1 MTTNTIMLKIR
12 LITNKGNYMD
22 EERKKFL
29 ASIRVEKENHP
40 TIKKSKGIIYP
51 NYLVKNGIDG
61 LTHIDHVTHLGIK
74 IGEQTYTDEEILHI
88 ALGCLLHDVG
98 RGREL
103 PGQRHGAAGEP
114 LVRSI
119 LKDRFFQYFDIDVDK
134 IAYAVKHHDEGKVI
148 RDRIIGGI
156 WDADRLSLFR
166 FPSKVIDLSLLSTN
180 EAKELL
186 SYAKK
191 YIEDNMGEYNRDRES
206 DDDDAR

>member
-1 MTTNTIMLKIR
+1 M
-12 LITNKGNYMD
+12 NK
-22 EERKKFL
+22 EREKFL
-29 ASIRVEKENHP
+29 ASIRVEKEDHL

-51 NYLVKNGIDG
+51 HYIVKNGIDG

-74 IGEQTYTDEEILHI
+74 IGEKTYTDEELLHI

-103 PGQRHGAAGEP
+103 PGQRHGVAGEP

-134 IAYAVKHHDEGKVI
+134 IAYAVKHHDEGKVT

-166 FPSKVIDLSLLSTN
+166 FPNKVIDLSLLSTD
-180 EAKELL
+180 EAKEILL
-186 SYAKK
+186 YAKE
-191 YIEDNMGEYNRDRES
+191 YIEEKMWEYSRDRES
-206 DDDDAR
+206 NGDDGCR